1 MKDLQQGCEKRVG
14 EVKMKLWQRVEG
26 AGKLSLKRI
35 RSGFNARSII
45 SLNFILTKKKRKM
58 KSIK

>member
-14 EVKMKLWQRVEG
+14 GVKTELWQRVEG

-45 SLNFILTKKKRKM
+45 SLNFI
-58 KSIK
+58 